1 MLLFGKHKGTTI
13 KDLSKYDLQYLIWLK
28 KNNVKLDAEDTAQME
43 FIFNPLH
50 QLNVDSLSLE
60 ELLCSL
66 RKRGIVKSFREGLDE
81 NDDRILILDTIYG
94 WHMRTQDRD
103 YPANEKKFILDSL
116 DKYKRALE
124 KKLV

>member
-1 MLLFGKHKGTTI
+1 MLLFGKHKGLTI
-13 KDLSKYDLQYLIWLK
+13 KNLSEYDLQYVIWLK
-28 KNNVKLDAEDTAQME
+28 KNNVRLDAEDTAQIE

-60 ELLCSL
+60 ELLSSL

-94 WHMRTQDRD
+94 WRIRTQDRD
-103 YPANEKKFILDSL
+103 YPANEKQYILDSL
-116 DKYKRALE
+116 NEYKRALE
-124 KKLV
+124 KKLM